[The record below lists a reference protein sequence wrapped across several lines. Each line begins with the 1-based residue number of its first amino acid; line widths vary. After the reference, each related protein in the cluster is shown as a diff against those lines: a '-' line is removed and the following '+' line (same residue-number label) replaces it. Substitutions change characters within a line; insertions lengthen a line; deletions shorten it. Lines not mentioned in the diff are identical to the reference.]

1 MFSRSD
7 LVDIGVAREN
17 GGELEAGPSEG
28 LPPWTIATAAQRILA
43 VDFAIEELIHL
54 RRQATAALRIH
65 RVVRHV
71 KSGVIIPTWAY
82 GRLSDADMESADR
95 ATVEFAA
102 RLRPSEG
109 DARLPLIIPQSFRT
123 MAGRRGRAA
132 LAIAARGSSGALKA
146 RVIVELME
154 VNRGTP
160 SARLAEVTGLL
171 RTTCKGAFV
180 RLQPGRNAAASVRE
194 ARLQGLSLD
203 AGDIT
208 GTDSEVAGALLGVG
222 EQVQGCAPMLVA
234 QGLSSDGF
242 FAVAEVA
249 GFTHASLR
257 GEAVD

>member
-1 MFSRSD
+1 M
-7 LVDIGVAREN
+7 ARER
-17 GGELEAGPSEG
+17 GGELSAEPAEG

-82 GRLSDADMESADR
+82 ARLSDADIESADR
-95 ATVEFAA
+95 ATLEFAA
-102 RLRPSEG
+102 RLRPSEP

-123 MAGRRGRAA
+123 MAGRRGRAS
-132 LAIAARGSSGALKA
+132 LAQAARGSSNALKA

-154 VNRGTP
+154 VDRGTP
-160 SARLAEVTGLL
+160 HTRLAEVTALL
-171 RTTCKGAFV
+171 RAACKGAFV
-180 RLQPGRNAAASVRE
+180 RLQPRRDAGWPVRQT
-194 ARLQGLSLD
+194 RLQGLSLD
-203 AGDIT
+203 AGDIA
-208 GTDSEVAGALLGVG
+208 GTDSEVASTLLGVA

-234 QGLSSDGF
+234 QGLSSEGF

-249 GFTHASLR
+249 GFTHGSLR
-257 GEAVD
+257 CEAVD

>member
-1 MFSRSD
+1 MFARSD

-17 GGELEAGPSEG
+17 GGELSTGPSEG

-54 RRQATAALRIH
+54 RRQATAALRVH
-65 RVVRHV
+65 RLVRHV

-82 GRLSDADMESADR
+82 GRLSDLDMESADR

-102 RLRPSEG
+102 RLRPSES

-123 MAGRRGRAA
+123 LAGRRGRAA
-132 LAIAARGSSGALKA
+132 LTLAAGGSSSALKA

-154 VNRGTP
+154 VDRGTP

-180 RLQPGRNAAASVRE
+180 RLQPGRNAAVSVRG

-208 GTDSEVAGALLGVG
+208 GTDSEVAGVLLGVG